1 MVQKLALKTALKEAR
16 TTVKEATNKF
26 KTAMENGEL
35 SAEEAKDKALEVVD
49 LAMKLEDIAEDIAA
63 GVPAETPEITETP
76 KNPETPET
84 PETPENPEISETPK
98 IPDKVQTAEM
108 DETDDQKRI
117 AQLEKD
123 NKDMKEAQMK
133 QDLSLK
139 YAQLFPEP
147 MRVAQRK
154 AFMSHKESPRILQ
167 ARLDEATTL
176 LSKQTASHYK
186 QAQITTSPFTF
197 DDTNIGAD
205 NDGVDLGSLI

>member
-1 MVQKLALKTALKEAR
+1 MVQKLDLKTALKEAR
-16 TTVKEATNKF
+16 TTVKEATTNF
-26 KTAMENGEL
+26 KTAMEHGDL

-49 LAMKLEDIAEDIAA
+49 LAMKLEDIAEEIAQ
-63 GVPAETPEITETP
+63 GVPAETTEV
-76 KNPETPET
+76 ETPET
-84 PETPENPEISETPK
+84 PEVETPDVQTPGM
-98 IPDKVQTAEM
+98 PDKVQTAGLHDD

-123 NKDMKEAQMK
+123 NKEMKEAQMK

-176 LSKQTASHYK
+176 LSKQTTSNYK
-186 QAQITTSPFTF
+186 QAQITSSPFTF
-197 DDTNIGAD
+197 DDTNIDAGD
-205 NDGVDLGSLI
+205 TGVDLGGMI